1 MVLEGLGGFSRQ
13 KPLQTLCQ
21 KFFARPAWISGQ
33 LILAIHGDSIK
44 QGI

>member
-1 MVLEGLGGFSRQ
+1 
-13 KPLQTLCQ
+13 LCQ

-44 QGI
+44 QGIW